1 MSRKLTIGT
10 DTYTTVVATDER
22 GPGNANH
29 EYEIYYLTGEPPCKR
44 HCCQKVSF
52 QNGPIKEVGING
64 VANEDLL
71 AIVADRL
78 SGFQGG
84 DYACEE
90 NKLALGYILKA
101 MGCLRMRTEVRIS
114 RQIEG
119 TSKI

>member
-10 DTYTTVVATDER
+10 ETYTTVVATDER

-78 SGFQGG
+78 SGFQSG

-90 NKLALGYILKA
+90 NRLALKHIMYALGA
-101 MGCLRMRTEVRIS
+101 LRMRTEVRIA
-114 RQIEG
+114 RQVEG
-119 TSKI
+119 THEI